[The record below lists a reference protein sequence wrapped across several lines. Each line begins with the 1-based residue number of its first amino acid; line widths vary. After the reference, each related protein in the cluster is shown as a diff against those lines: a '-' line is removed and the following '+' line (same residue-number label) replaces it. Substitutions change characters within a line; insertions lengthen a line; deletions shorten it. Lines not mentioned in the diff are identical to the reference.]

1 MPAYYGLLE
10 STENITAPK
19 KKYVQKQKR
28 PSRESA
34 AFEVVGTLIDT
45 IYQNP
50 FAALAAEAR
59 SG

>member
-1 MPAYYGLLE
+1 MGAMAKTVE
-10 STENITAPK
+10 AENLTAPK
-19 KKYVQKQKR
+19 KTVIQKQKR
-28 PSRESA
+28 PSRDSA